1 VTRVNFI
8 LLVAVILSAL
18 YLVRTQY
25 ESRKLVT
32 ELYRASAQAHK
43 LEVEYNRLDVE
54 RGAEATPVRVEKL
67 AREQLKMHPITP
79 AITLY
84 ATQSGAVSKLG
95 GIETVGV
102 KNSNS
107 NAVNSSTQ
115 DSESSVPTNAAI
127 SSGGAQ

>member
-1 VTRVNFI
+1 MTRFNI
-8 LLVAVILSAL
+8 LLMLAVIASAL

-32 ELYRASAQAHK
+32 ELDRANAEAHK

-67 AREQLKMHPITP
+67 AREQLRMHSITP

-84 ATQSGAVSKLG
+84 ATPSGDVSKLG
-95 GIETVGV
+95 GAV
-102 KNSNS
+102 
-107 NAVNSSTQ
+107 NAVEGTQ
-115 DSESSVPTNAAI
+115 
-127 SSGGAQ
+127 

>member
-1 VTRVNFI
+1 MTRINI
-8 LLVAVILSAL
+8 LLMLAVIASAL

-32 ELYRASAQAHK
+32 ELDRANAEAHK

-67 AREQLKMHPITP
+67 AREQLRMHSITP

-84 ATQSGAVSKLG
+84 ATPSGEVSKMG
-95 GIETVGV
+95 GV
-102 KNSNS
+102 
-107 NAVNSSTQ
+107 VNNV
-115 DSESSVPTNAAI
+115 E
-127 SSGGAQ
+127 GAQ